1 MDGIFGKRFD
11 LNGDGHMS
19 VPEHMADFSVFS
31 HFMDEIDSEGAEE
44 AKAGRYGDD
53 DLGFCDTSDTF
64 MAKDSTVATAGDF
77 FLDDRKYY
85 ANLFADVD
93 NMDELD
99 DDDEFEDEGDYRDD
113 DLDEGYRE
121 YDPDEDDYLDDD
133 GFVDDYREDDDGFDF

>member
-11 LNGDGHMS
+11 INGDGHMS

-44 AKAGRYGDD
+44 TKAGRYDDD
-53 DLGFCDTSDTF
+53 DLDFCDTSDTF
-64 MAKDSTVATAGDF
+64 MAKDSTVTTAGDF

-93 NMDELD
+93 DMGELD
-99 DDDEFEDEGDYRDD
+99 DDDDDD
-113 DLDEGYRE
+113 DLDDGYHE
-121 YDPDEDDYLDDD
+121 YDPDDDFCDDD
-133 GFVDDYREDDDGFDF
+133 DFDGDNRENGDDFSF

>member
-31 HFMDEIDSEGAEE
+31 HFMDEIDSERAEE
-44 AKAGRYGDD
+44 AKAGRRDD
-53 DLGFCDTSDTF
+53 DALDFCDTSDTF
-64 MAKDSTVATAGDF
+64 IAKDPTVATAGDF

-93 NMDELD
+93 NMDEFD
-99 DDDEFEDEGDYRDD
+99 DADEFADD
-113 DLDEGYRE
+113 YRE
-121 YDPDEDDYLDDD
+121 YDPDDDFCDDD
-133 GFVDDYREDDDGFDF
+133 DLDSDYFENGDDFSF

>member
-31 HFMDEIDSEGAEE
+31 HFMDEIDSEHAEE
-44 AKAGRYGDD
+44 AKAGRCDDD
-53 DLGFCDTSDTF
+53 DLDFCDTSNTF
-64 MAKDSTVATAGDF
+64 MAKDCTVATAGDF

-99 DDDEFEDEGDYRDD
+99 DDDEF
-113 DLDEGYRE
+113 DEGYRE
-121 YDPDEDDYLDDD
+121 YDSDDD
-133 GFVDDYREDDDGFDF
+133 FCDDDDFDSDCFENGDDFSF

>member
-11 LNGDGHMS
+11 LNGDGRMS

-44 AKAGRYGDD
+44 AKAGRRDDD
-53 DLGFCDTSDTF
+53 DLDFFGTSDVF

-99 DDDEFEDEGDYRDD
+99 DDDEF
-113 DLDEGYRE
+113 DEGYRE
-121 YDPDEDDYLDDD
+121 YDPDDDFCDDD
-133 GFVDDYREDDDGFDF
+133 DFDSDYRENGDDFDL